1 MFYCFCMCGNW
12 CKHLLIYHAYIGV
25 NPKLNEKERKMPIL
39 RIYTDGA
46 CSGNQSDEN
55 VGGWGAV
62 LEYGQHQKEL
72 FGGQVN
78 TTNNRMELTAVIEAL
93 KALKSP
99 GQTIQIF
106 TDSSYVANCF
116 REKWYE
122 SWEQNKWRNAAKKS
136 VENQELWKELLALV
150 RQHDVRFFRV
160 KGHVNLSS
168 KSTNFDALYEK
179 FLQWN
184 GSGFSFEDFQYVTKM
199 NNLAD
204 ELANKGIDANRA

>member
-1 MFYCFCMCGNW
+1 M
-12 CKHLLIYHAYIGV
+12 A
-25 NPKLNEKERKMPIL
+25 IL

-46 CSGNQSDEN
+46 CSGNQSEKN

-62 LEYGQHQKEL
+62 LEYGEHKKEL
-72 FGGQVN
+72 FGGEVN

-99 GQTIQIF
+99 KQRIQIF

-116 REKWYE
+116 REKWYV
-122 SWEQNKWRNAAKKS
+122 SWGKNGWKGASKKP

-150 RQHDVRFFRV
+150 RQHDAEFFRV

-168 KSTNFDALYEK
+168 KNTNFDALYEK
-179 FLQWN
+179 FLEWN
-184 GSGFSFEDFQYVTKM
+184 GAGFSFEDFKYVTGM

-204 ELANKGIDANRA
+204 ELANRGIEANRP